1 MKSRR
6 TISDRRR
13 ATQRKVVRPNG
24 RQPERE
30 SARRRSRTLHLA
42 SDVTDEPNRNSKPER
57 SGDRRDRARR
67 MFPWGENLTAVRV
80 VAGGESFLAPSI
92 TRRLIAAYV
101 ARLERA
107 RRPRRFPGSTS

>member
-1 MKSRR
+1 MC
-6 TISDRRR
+6 
-13 ATQRKVVRPNG
+13 PW
-24 RQPERE
+24 RE
-30 SARRRSRTLHLA
+30 
-42 SDVTDEPNRNSKPER
+42 K
-57 SGDRRDRARR
+57 
-67 MFPWGENLTAVRV
+67 LTAVRV